1 MILSLQ
7 KRDLVARC
15 LLSLVMIL
23 ALIIT
28 PAPGLIMSPAQAQDS
43 GRPPMGT
50 IRDAEIEQL
59 MRDYAAPIFRAAG
72 INAKATKIFLIS
84 DRAFNAFVANG
95 QKIFV
100 NVGAIMEAKSA
111 NEMIG
116 VLAHETGHMA
126 GGHLANLRTE
136 IANAQI
142 YSVIGLLASVGAL
155 ATTQRSMRGE
165 NGGVGIDSRGVM
177 GVMLGPQEL
186 GARALMADQR
196 AEEQAADRSAIRYLN
211 ATGQSPKGL
220 LETLK
225 RFQTEALFKSSTV
238 DPYLQSHPL
247 PNERIALLESAVKAS
262 PSYGAQDNPALQAR
276 HELARAKL
284 VGFVADTA
292 EISRRYPVSDGS
304 LAARYARAIQAYRFG
319 RLAEANGQIDALIA
333 AQPGNAYFHE
343 LKGQALLE
351 SAKARESI
359 PHLQKAVSLSGNAQ
373 PIRVLLGHALIATND
388 LKSVDEAIRILTSVT
403 QQDDDYAEAFQYLA
417 MAYDRKGNQPMAQ
430 LSAAESLFREGQ
442 YVEARTQA
450 ARAQKQLKQ
459 GSPGWL
465 KADDILNYR
474 PQKY

>member
-1 MILSLQ
+1 MTISLHR
-7 KRDLVARC
+7 KS
-15 LLSLVMIL
+15 LLSI
-23 ALIIT
+23 ALILT
-28 PAPGLIMSPAQAQDS
+28 LLMPQTSSFLVKSAQAQNAD
-43 GRPPMGT
+43 RPPMGT

-59 MRDYAAPIFRAAG
+59 MRDYAAPIFRVAG
-72 INAKATKIFLIS
+72 INAKATKIILVS

-126 GGHLANLRTE
+126 GGHLAQLRSE
-136 IANAQI
+136 VANAQI

-165 NGGVGIDSRGVM
+165 TGGVGIDSRGVM
-177 GVMLGPQEL
+177 GVMLGPQEMV
-186 GARALMADQR
+186 ARSLLAYQR

-211 ATGQSPKGL
+211 ATGQSGKGL
-220 LETLK
+220 LETMK
-225 RFQTEALFKSSTV
+225 RFQNESLFKSSTI

-247 PNERIALLESAVKAS
+247 PTERIGLMEAAVKAS
-262 PSYGAQDNPALQAR
+262 PSYNAPDNPALQAR

-284 VGFVADTA
+284 VGFVADTG
-292 EISRRYPVSDGS
+292 EISRRYPVSDQS

-319 RLAEANGQIDALIA
+319 RLADANSQIDALIA
-333 AQPGNAYFHE
+333 AQPGNAFFHE

-351 SAKARESI
+351 SAKARDSI
-359 PHLQKAVSLSGNAQ
+359 PYLQKAASLSGNAQ

-388 LKSVDEAIRILTSVT
+388 LKHVDEAIRILTSVT

-450 ARAQKQLKQ
+450 ARAQQQFKK